1 MSISRDL
8 SKFIAPSGQLEYD
21 NTTSGLS
28 ATTIKSA
35 IDELNTLLGGGN
47 VGSQATFNVY
57 EFTATASQ
65 TTFSLSSN
73 HGQGSDI
80 TAGNFV
86 DGTTYI
92 ITSVG
97 TTDFVTLYG
106 ASSNTVGVTFT
117 ANTNPGTGT
126 GTAKVVADYIPG
138 FIKVYL
144 NGVLLSETDYVA
156 SDGDNVVLDV
166 GADVGALLSVVVLD
180 SFNTATQLRVL
191 GIDAGAPDNSVTVD
205 ASGNLDVAGTV
216 TADGLTV
223 ETNTTSAVTISED
236 TGSGVA
242 ELRFIATEAFP
253 KTKIV
258 TDVSAAS
265 LTLETLGSDRLKI
278 ANNGDISFYE
288 ATGTTAKLFWDA
300 SAESLGI
307 GTLTPAELLHIES
320 GTNGEQVDIRFRGLT
335 TSAGAGRSANIGF
348 DPDPNDTGTASEAQ
362 LYLSADTTNKTLVAT
377 AAGDVGIGTS
387 DPDTLLHLSS
397 TGSYPT
403 LRLERDDTAV
413 ASGNY
418 VGRIEFEHQDT
429 DDPGVAARI
438 AAQASG
444 TGGGVNLIFE
454 TGTPTSITDRLKIDI
469 DGNLLVGGSL
479 KPTSSAGNIVL
490 RNGTAPTASA
500 TDSIV
505 LYAEDV
511 STSSELKV
519 RDEAGNVT
527 TLSPHNFALIPEGP
541 SEDMAWSYYS
551 ERDGKRINVDMLK
564 AIRVLE
570 RLSGE
575 QLVFQN

>member
-1 MSISRDL
+1 MAKISEL
-8 SKFIAPSGQLEYD
+8 SDGGSLQSTDFLIAVRS
-21 NTTSGLS
+21 
-28 ATTIKSA
+28 
-35 IDELNTLLGGGN
+35 GGN
-47 VGSQATFNVY
+47 VKVQA
-57 EFTATASQ
+57 
-65 TTFSLSSN
+65 
-73 HGQGSDI
+73 
-80 TAGNFV
+80 
-86 DGTTYI
+86 
-92 ITSVG
+92 
-97 TTDFVTLYG
+97 
-106 ASSNTVGVTFT
+106 
-117 ANTNPGTGT
+117 
-126 GTAKVVADYIPG
+126 
-138 FIKVYL
+138 
-144 NGVLLSETDYVA
+144 
-156 SDGDNVVLDV
+156 DGD
-166 GADVGALLSVVVLD
+166 LSL
-180 SFNTATQLRVL
+180 
-191 GIDAGAPDNSVTVD
+191 
-205 ASGNLDVAGTV
+205 GTV

-223 ETNTTSAVTISED
+223 DGNGSFSAGNVTLTLFETDTTDLNTRFRQNGGELLIRTTSDDGATD
-236 TGSGVA
+236 TTRMVIDHS
-242 ELRFIATEAFP
+242 T
-253 KTKIV
+253 
-258 TDVSAAS
+258 
-265 LTLETLGSDRLKI
+265 
-278 ANNGDISFYE
+278 GDISFYE
-288 ATGTTAKLFWDA
+288 DTGTTAKLFWDA

-307 GTLTPAELLHIES
+307 GTTNPDTMLHLSSATNLQVLRFERTDTTVVADNPIGIIEFEHQDATDAGVAAKIEAAAENAS
-320 GTNGEQVDIRFRGLT
+320 GGVGLRFATGAPSSITERMRIDSNGNVDIK
-335 TSAGAGRSANIGF
+335 ANI
-348 DPDPNDTGTASEAQ
+348 
-362 LYLSADTTNKTLVAT
+362 T
-377 AAGDVGIGTS
+377 AAGPTLTLENTATAVNGQQWGAIHFKSNDSSTGASGTRASIVGTSTSFNGDGNITFSTAPASGSNTERMRIDSSGRVGINRTPSISNSKLEVGGADDVPLINVEASGVTGGMGIGSTGLQFFHGSSAKMRIDSSGNAGIGTS